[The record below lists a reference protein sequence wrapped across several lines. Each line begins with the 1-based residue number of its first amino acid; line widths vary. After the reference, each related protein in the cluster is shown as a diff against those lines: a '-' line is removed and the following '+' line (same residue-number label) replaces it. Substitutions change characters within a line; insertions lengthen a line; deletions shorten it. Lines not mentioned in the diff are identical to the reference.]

1 MPPSREATDDR
12 YDQRFALLVTAVFGA
27 AALFAL
33 TQHEMWRDELQAWLL
48 ARDSATPLD
57 LMRNLKYEGH
67 PGLWHG
73 SMWLLKFIAPVP
85 VVMRALHW
93 VIAVA
98 AVYLVARYAPFTR
111 LQRALFAAGYFPLF
125 EYAAI
130 SRNYALGAALTFAAC
145 ALFVRA
151 RPLALA
157 LVVGLMAH
165 ANLFAFILG
174 IAFAAAWVAD
184 RLSPHYRDEGRRT
197 AERRA
202 WLLPGLIV
210 LTLFASAALQVFPP
224 ADIGL
229 ALGWHFGPDRDR
241 LMEVVLAL
249 PTALFPF
256 RQLTEHWWASAPV
269 AKLPEWRVVLA
280 PLAIAVSLLAVLALR
295 HRRSAL
301 VFLLVAGTGLFAF
314 FYIKFV
320 EGPNHSGHLYL
331 ALIAA
336 LWLGYG
342 TADVELPQSAP
353 RQRLWHLMSGPVLTL
368 LLVAQ
373 AVAGLMA
380 VWLEHRYT
388 FSMGR
393 ATADYLR
400 QQHLDAY
407 PMVAEPDFAATT
419 VLGYLGKESAWF
431 PRGERQGSFVI
442 WDMKR
447 RPAVTDSAVVAAA
460 DSISRSGHDTV
471 VVLVNRE
478 LDPDAAGTELRPVAS
493 FTGGVIYNEDS
504 HIYLLIADE
513 SRIGR

>member
-1 MPPSREATDDR
+1 MPPRRQLTNARHDG
-12 YDQRFALLVTAVFGA
+12 RFALVVTVVFGA

-73 SMWLLKFIAPVP
+73 SLWLLKFIAPVP
-85 VVMRALHW
+85 VVMRAWHW
-93 VIAVA
+93 VIAVT
-98 AVYLVARYAPFTR
+98 AVYLVARHAPFTR
-111 LQRALFAAGYFPLF
+111 WQRALFASGYFPLF

-157 LVVGLMAH
+157 IVVGLMAH

-184 RLSPHYRDEGRRT
+184 RVWTHDGDEGRRT
-197 AERRA
+197 AGRRA

-210 LTLFASAALQVFPP
+210 LTLFVSSALQVFPP
-224 ADIGL
+224 DDIGL
-229 ALGWHFGPDRDR
+229 ALGWHFGPNRDR
-241 LMEVVLAL
+241 LREVALAL
-249 PTALFPF
+249 STALFPF
-256 RQLTEHWWASAPV
+256 RQLTEHWWASAPL
-269 AKLPEWRVVLA
+269 AKLPGWRVVLT
-280 PLAIAVSLLAVLALR
+280 PLAIGVSLMAVFALA

-314 FYIKFV
+314 FYLKFV
-320 EGPNHSGHLYL
+320 EGPNHTGHLYL

-342 TADVELPQSAP
+342 DVELPQSARRP
-353 RQRLWHLMSGPVLTL
+353 RLWHLMCGPVLTL
-368 LLVAQ
+368 LLAAQ
-373 AVAGLMA
+373 AAAGLIA

-442 WDMKR
+442 WDLKR

-460 DSISRSGHDTV
+460 DSIGRSGHDTV
-471 VVLVNRE
+471 LVLVNHE
-478 LDPDAAGTELRPVAS
+478 VDPDAAGMELTPVAS
-493 FTGGVIYNEDS
+493 FTGGVIRNEDS
-504 HIYLLIADE
+504 YIYLLTD

>member
-1 MPPSREATDDR
+1 MPPGREPADDR
-12 YDQRFALLVTAVFGA
+12 HADRFALVVTAVFGA

-33 TQHEMWRDELQAWLL
+33 TQHEMWRDEVQAWLI

-57 LMRNLKYEGH
+57 VLRNLKYDGH
-67 PGLWHG
+67 PALWHL
-73 SMWLLKFIAPVP
+73 SLWLLKLIAPVP
-85 VVMRALHW
+85 AVMRALHW
-93 VIAVA
+93 VIAVS

-111 LQRALFAAGYFPLF
+111 VQRALFAAGYFPLF
-125 EYAAI
+125 EYAAV
-130 SRNYALGAALTFAAC
+130 SRNYALGAALVFAAC

-151 RPLALA
+151 RPLAFA

-174 IAFAAAWVAD
+174 IACAAAGVAA
-184 RLSPHYRDEGRRT
+184 RLWSRHRAEERRT
-197 AERRA
+197 GRRA

-210 LTLFASAALQVFPP
+210 LTLFASSALQLLPP
-224 ADIGL
+224 DDIGH
-229 ALGWHFGPDRDR
+229 ALGWHFRPDRER
-241 LMEVVLAL
+241 LLEVALAL

-256 RQLTEHWWASAPV
+256 RQLTEHWWAATPV
-269 AKLPEWRVVLA
+269 GALPGWRVVLA
-280 PLAIAVSLLAVLALR
+280 PLALAIALLAVLALAQ
-295 HRRSAL
+295 RRSAL

-314 FYIKFV
+314 FYLKFTA
-320 EGPNHSGHLYL
+320 GPNHTGHLYL

-336 LWLGYG
+336 LWIGHGDL
-342 TADVELPQSAP
+342 ELPQGAAS
-353 RQRLWHLMSGPVLTL
+353 QRLWQLMSGPVLTL
-368 LLVAQ
+368 LLA
-373 AVAGLMA
+373 AHAAAGVIA
-380 VWLEHRYT
+380 VWLERRYT

-407 PMVAEPDFAATT
+407 PMVADPDFAATT

-447 RPAVTDSAVVAAA
+447 VPAATDSAVAAAA
-460 DSISRSGHDTV
+460 DSISRAGHDTV
-471 VVLVNRE
+471 VVLLDRE
-478 LDPDAAGTELRPVAS
+478 LDPTSAGADLTRVAS
-493 FTGGVIYNEDS
+493 FTGGVISNEDS
-504 HIYLLIADE
+504 YIYLLISDG

>member
-1 MPPSREATDDR
+1 MPPPPQPADDHHTA
-12 YDQRFALLVTAVFGA
+12 RFALVVTAIFGA
-27 AALFAL
+27 ASLFAL
-33 TQHEMWRDELQAWLL
+33 TQHEMWRDEVQAWLI
-48 ARDSATPLD
+48 ARDSATLPD
-57 LMRNLKYEGH
+57 LLRNLKYEGH
-67 PGLWHG
+67 PALWHL
-73 SMWLLKFIAPVP
+73 SLWLLKLIAPVP
-85 VVMRALHW
+85 AVMQVLHW

-174 IAFAAAWVAD
+174 IACAAAWVSD
-184 RLSPHYRDEGRRT
+184 RVWSRPRDEGPPTNRR
-197 AERRA
+197 E
-202 WLLPGLIV
+202 WLLPALIV
-210 LTLFASAALQVFPP
+210 LTLFASAALQVLPP
-224 ADIGL
+224 DDIGH
-229 ALGWHFGPDRDR
+229 AVGWNLLPDRDR
-241 LMEVVLAL
+241 LVEVAL
-249 PTALFPF
+249 TLPSALFPF
-256 RQLTEHWWASAPV
+256 RQLTDRWWASATV
-269 AKLPEWRVVLA
+269 GALPGWRLVLT
-280 PLAIAVSLLAVLALR
+280 PLAFAVALLAALALA

-301 VFLLVAGTGLFAF
+301 VLLLVAGSGFFAF
-314 FYIKFV
+314 FYLKFV
-320 EGPNHSGHLYL
+320 DGPNHTGHLYL

-336 LWLGYG
+336 LWIGHR
-342 TADVELPQSAP
+342 DVALPPGAP
-353 RQRLWHLMSGPVLTL
+353 GQRLRRVMYGPVLTL
-368 LLVAQ
+368 LLAAQ
-373 AVAGLMA
+373 AAAGLIA
-380 VWLEHRYT
+380 VSLEYRYT

-400 QQHLDAY
+400 QQHLDGY
-407 PMVAEPDFAATT
+407 PMVADPDFAATT

-447 RPAVTDSAVVAAA
+447 LPAATDSAVVAAA

-478 LDPDAAGTELRPVAS
+478 LDPDAAGTELTPVAS
-493 FTGGVIYNEDS
+493 FTGGVISNEDS
-504 HIYLLIADE
+504 YIYLLIADD
-513 SRIGR
+513 SRIGL

>member
-1 MPPSREATDDR
+1 MPKPRLLTDARHD
-12 YDQRFALLVTAVFGA
+12 DRFALVVTVVFGA

-73 SMWLLKFIAPVP
+73 SMWLLKFLAPVP

-93 VIAVA
+93 VIAVT
-98 AVYLVARYAPFTR
+98 AVYLVARHAPFTR
-111 LQRALFAAGYFPLF
+111 LQRTLFAAGYFPLF

-145 ALFVRA
+145 ALFARA

-184 RLSPHYRDEGRRT
+184 RVWSRPRDEELRT
-197 AERRA
+197 DRME
-202 WLLPGLIV
+202 WLLPVLIV
-210 LTLFASAALQVFPP
+210 FALFAGSALQVFPP
-224 ADIGL
+224 NDIGL

-241 LMEVVLAL
+241 LLEVVLSL

-269 AKLPEWRVVLA
+269 AKLPGWRVVLT

-314 FYIKFV
+314 FYIKIV

-342 TADVELPQSAP
+342 NVELPRSAP
-353 RQRLWHLMSGPVLTL
+353 RQRLWQLMSGPVLTL
-368 LLVAQ
+368 LLAAQ
-373 AVAGLMA
+373 AAAGLLA
-380 VWLEHRYT
+380 VWLEQRYT

-400 QQHLDAY
+400 QQDLDAY

-419 VLGYLGKESAWF
+419 VLGYLGKKSAWF
-431 PRGERQGSFVI
+431 PRGERPGSFVV

-447 RPAVTDSAVVAAA
+447 RPAVTDSAVLAGA

-478 LDPDAAGTELRPVAS
+478 LEPEGAGAELTPVAS
-493 FTGGVIYNEDS
+493 FTGGVIANEDS
-504 HIYLLIADE
+504 YIYLLIPDD